1 MPFMSIFAGSI
12 FMTLFVC
19 IIVYVLT
26 SLGKM
31 KCLQK
36 AGEKGWKGFIPV
48 YSTFVMYKV
57 VGLKPFLAFIEIAS
71 IIMTIIILV
80 VTLSYTSK
88 MTKFSIYSLTNY
100 TKQTLE
106 FTNTMNFLNGI
117 SNIVSLASLA
127 ISIFYAIYIS
137 KSFGL
142 GGGTIA
148 GMILVP
154 PIFIMIIGFGDSKYL
169 GTYQTVQNTVQ

>member
-1 MPFMSIFAGSI
+1 
-12 FMTLFVC
+12 MTL
-19 IIVYVLT
+19 ID
-26 SLGKM
+26 K
-31 KCLQK
+31 
-36 AGEKGWKGFIPV
+36 
-48 YSTFVMYKV
+48 
-57 VGLKPFLAFIEIAS
+57 
-71 IIMTIIILV
+71 ILHIYYY
-80 VTLSYTSK
+80 L
-88 MTKFSIYSLTNY
+88 FSIYSLTNY

-117 SNIVSLASLA
+117 SNIVSLASLT

-142 GGGTIA
+142 GGGTIV